1 LIKSKFC
8 NDCEEAPDFSYA
20 LANEETREI
29 YLVGTVSEEMS
40 SSVLPAIRQLDAT
53 KGAVAFI
60 INSSGGEVDSG
71 WAIYDAIH
79 LMRNKTVAY
88 CYGVCMSIA
97 TLILQAC
104 DQRVLAPNCRFMI
117 HNGSVACDTSYAE
130 TVALINEVE
139 GLSDR
144 HHRVLAER
152 SVISL
157 DKIKK
162 MCQRDTYMSAEEAVE
177 FGFADGIL
185 LAPKK
190 RRQK

>member
-1 LIKSKFC
+1 MTKKKFR

-20 LANEETREI
+20 LANEESREI

-40 SSVLPAIRQLDAT
+40 SAVLPAIRQLDAT

-71 WAIYDAIH
+71 WAMYDAIN
-79 LMRNKTVAY
+79 LMRNKTVGY

-104 DQRVLAPNCRFMI
+104 DQRILAPNCRFMI

-130 TVALINEVE
+130 TVSLIREIE
-139 GLSDR
+139 GLSNR
-144 HHRVLAER
+144 HQQVLAER
-152 SVISL
+152 STFSL

-162 MCQRDTYMSAEEAVE
+162 MCLYDTYMSAEETVAA
-177 FGFADGIL
+177 GFADGIL
-185 LAPKK
+185 AVPKK
-190 RRQK
+190 RR